1 MSETRKD
8 FEERRRIYFEKNPT
22 FEEWCDDVF
31 FYIRHSSWN
40 MKNKPDYSREEFDKD
55 LEDAFVHGELEHC
68 FRNRE
73 MPQQVAWEWELIIF

>member
-22 FEEWCDDVF
+22 FEEWCEDVF
-31 FYIRHSSWN
+31 FCIKNCKWDRHD
-40 MKNKPDYSREEFDKD
+40 MTDYSREEFDKD
-55 LEDAFVHGELEHC
+55 MEDAFVRRELEHC